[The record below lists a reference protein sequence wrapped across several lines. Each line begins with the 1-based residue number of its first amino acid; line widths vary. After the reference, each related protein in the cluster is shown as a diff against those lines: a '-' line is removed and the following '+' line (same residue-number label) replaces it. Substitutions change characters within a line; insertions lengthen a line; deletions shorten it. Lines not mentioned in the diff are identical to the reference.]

1 MSKTS
6 LSDRNDLSTEVRLTF
21 AWKWVIH
28 WGRQT
33 LNANLSSRAKT
44 KRKVQD
50 WRGHAPWRSQWFLS
64 FGPSARFRTVTTVS
78 FFASASYWTL
88 PASNQS
94 MIWEPNLRRIVNR
107 LLLLW
112 YYLAFRVVILHDRH
126 LPSIAAH
133 NNSHR
138 GCRPRQPRET
148 QHCTLCTEL
157 AFSFEQIINHFP
169 DPGHNPW
176 LQLAFPLKFLLIH
189 RRVPAAWQQKRWHS
203 CGLCLLTESNYS
215 DCISTDYLQPLIC
228 RHMHWPHLESE
239 FDDNDKGEKSSRD
252 KT

>member
-1 MSKTS
+1 MPT
-6 LSDRNDLSTEVRLTF
+6 
-21 AWKWVIH
+21 WVA
-28 WGRQT
+28 GQRPKEKF
-33 LNANLSSRAKT
+33 KT
-44 KRKVQD
+44 KENMLPGDHSDFWNLALQQD
-50 WRGHAPWRSQWFLS
+50 SDQPK
-64 FGPSARFRTVTTVS
+64 RFS
-78 FFASASYWTL
+78 FFASASPWTL

-157 AFSFEQIINHFP
+157 ASNFEQIMNHFP

-176 LQLAFPLKFLLIH
+176 LQLAFPLKFLWFI
-189 RRVPAAWQQKRWHS
+189 VVCQ
-203 CGLCLLTESNYS
+203 
-215 DCISTDYLQPLIC
+215 
-228 RHMHWPHLESE
+228 RH
-239 FDDNDKGEKSSRD
+239 DNKSSDTVVVFVFWRNPI
-252 KT
+252 TQIAF

>member
-1 MSKTS
+1 MPT
-6 LSDRNDLSTEVRLTF
+6 
-21 AWKWVIH
+21 WVA
-28 WGRQT
+28 GQRPKEKF
-33 LNANLSSRAKT
+33 KT
-44 KRKVQD
+44 KEDMLPGDHSNFCNLALQQD
-50 WRGHAPWRSQWFLS
+50 SDQPK
-64 FGPSARFRTVTTVS
+64 RFS
-78 FFASASYWTL
+78 FFAPASPWTL

-94 MIWEPNLRRIVNR
+94 MIWEPNLRGIVNR

-157 AFSFEQIINHFP
+157 VSNFEQIMNHFP

-189 RRVPAAWQQKRWHS
+189 RRVPAAWQQKQWHS

-228 RHMHWPHLESE
+228 RHMHWPNLESE

-252 KT
+252 KNWGNRDVWRLSHFFL

>member
-6 LSDRNDLSTEVRLTF
+6 FSDRNDLSTEVRLTF

-44 KRKVQD
+44 KRKVQV

-64 FGPSARFRTVTTVS
+64 FGPSARFRTATTVS
-78 FFASASYWTL
+78 FFASASPWTS

-94 MIWEPNLRRIVNR
+94 MIWEQILRRIVNR
-107 LLLLW
+107 LSLW

-157 AFSFEQIINHFP
+157 AFSFEQIMNHFP

-176 LQLAFPLKFLLIH
+176 LQLAFPLKFLWFTSCASGMTTKAVTQLWSLSFDGIQLLRLH
-189 RRVPAAWQQKRWHS
+189 FNGLFATTHLSSHALTSFRVRIWRQWQRR
-203 CGLCLLTESNYS
+203 
-215 DCISTDYLQPLIC
+215 
-228 RHMHWPHLESE
+228 
-239 FDDNDKGEKSSRD
+239 EKFSW
-252 KT
+252 